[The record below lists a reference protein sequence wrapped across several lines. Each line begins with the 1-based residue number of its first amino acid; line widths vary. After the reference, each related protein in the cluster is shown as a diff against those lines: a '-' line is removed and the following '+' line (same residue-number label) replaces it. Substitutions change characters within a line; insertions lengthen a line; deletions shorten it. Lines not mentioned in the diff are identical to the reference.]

1 MNDTI
6 ALFRVK
12 SIGLSKVNVR
22 KKPCTLLT
30 AARHNLREIQ
40 AELGAVGRINP
51 MRSASNIVMHGP
63 ASASEVQA
71 QADALLAGAGI
82 DTSKLRRDRCQAI
95 EAVFSL
101 PTDAAVTDPDA
112 YFARCLEWVAGALN
126 LPVLSAVRHRDEQA
140 PHLHILLLPVK
151 GRVYVG
157 SAPIDRMELK
167 RLCDAF
173 FAQVAGPAG
182 LRRQDA
188 KLRGNAKEWAVAA
201 VLSRC
206 EAMGLPAAIGPLWA
220 FLVGAIKR
228 DPTSAV
234 LALHIDVNS
243 IRPCAAQPQ
252 TNPIGIAPNPIG
264 IEKHGPE
271 HQTLSCVGFAPPAP
285 SPKPQK
291 PIGSLRE
298 LWALV
303 GCKVPSMRA
312 DRMRRARA
320 AEQSAVKRHT
330 RKTPAAPL
338 VIDTSI
344 TRVVRD
350 EHAHDLSAWD

>member
-1 MNDTI
+1 MNETI
-6 ALFRVK
+6 AHFSVK
-12 SIGLSKVNVR
+12 SIGLSKVNGR
-22 KKPCTLLT
+22 KPCDLLT

-51 MRSASNIVMHGP
+51 MRSASNMAMHGP
-63 ASASEVQA
+63 ASAAEVKA

-82 DTSKLRRDRCQAI
+82 DTRKLRRDHCQAI

-101 PTDAAVTDPDA
+101 PTDAAVTDPSA
-112 YFARCLEWVAGALN
+112 YFARCLEWVAGALR
-126 LPVLSAVRHRDEQA
+126 LPVLSAMLHRDEQA

-151 GRVYVG
+151 GRAYVG

-167 RLCDAF
+167 RLRDAF

-188 KLRGNAKEWAVAA
+188 KLRGNVKEWAVAA

-206 EAMGLPAAIGPLWA
+206 EAMGLPDAIGPLWPV
-220 FLVGAIKR
+220 LVGAIKR

-243 IRPCAAQPQ
+243 IRPCAADTSQ
-252 TNPIGIAPNPIG
+252 NPIGIGLNPIG
-264 IEKHGPE
+264 FAEQGAKHR
-271 HQTLSCVGFAPPAP
+271 TLSCVGIAPPTP
-285 SPKPQK
+285 SPKHQK
-291 PIGSLRE
+291 PIGSLHE

-330 RKTPAAPL
+330 RKTPAAPSA
-338 VIDTSI
+338 VDSSV

-350 EHAHDLSAWD
+350 EHVHDLSAWD

>member
-1 MNDTI
+1 MNETI
-6 ALFRVK
+6 AHFSVK
-12 SIGLSKVNVR
+12 SIGLSKVNGR
-22 KKPCTLLT
+22 KTCNLLT

-51 MRSASNIVMHGP
+51 MRSASNIVLHGP

-82 DTSKLRRDRCQAI
+82 NTSKLRRDHCQAI

-101 PTDAAVTDPDA
+101 PTDAAVTDPAA
-112 YFARCLEWVAGALN
+112 YFARCLEWVAGALH
-126 LPVLSAVRHRDEQA
+126 LPVLSAVLHRDEQA

-151 GRVYVG
+151 GRVYAG
-157 SAPIDRMELK
+157 SAPIDRTELK
-167 RLCDAF
+167 RLRDAF

-188 KLRGNAKEWAVAA
+188 KLRGNVKEWAVAA

-206 EAMGLPAAIGPLWA
+206 EAMGLPAAIGPMWD

-228 DPTSAV
+228 DPDSAMRK
-234 LALHIDVNS
+234 LHIDLNN
-243 IRPCAAQPQ
+243 IRPCAAENQ
-252 TNPIGIAPNPIG
+252 PNPIG
-264 IEKHGPE
+264 IEANPIGIEKQGPE
-271 HQTLSCVGFAPPAP
+271 HRTLSCVGFAPPTP

-291 PIGSLRE
+291 PIGSLHE
-298 LWALV
+298 LWVLV
-303 GCKVPSMRA
+303 GCKLAAPRA
-312 DRMRRARA
+312 DRLRRARA
-320 AEQSAVKRHT
+320 AQQSAVKRHT
-330 RKTPAAPL
+330 RKTPAAPSA
-338 VIDTSI
+338 IDSSEV
-344 TRVVRD
+344 RVVRD